1 MAASA
6 STHVHAKSAPRGRQ
20 PFRSLDD
27 LLYLGPDDLAHL
39 YRAAE
44 TPRVSDLDG
53 DLRGRML
60 AVPLAGK
67 SLASFVRALG
77 AWDRFP
83 WRGKSFRSTD
93 AAHGEGINRIVTDR
107 FRRYPF
113 ATSIG
118 PSRAGDFDAVQLDYD
133 RRENPF
139 FIRAIKD
146 EVRAIEPGLFLGT
159 AWLVGRGKPRLGCYF
174 GLTTR

>member
-1 MAASA
+1 VT
-6 STHVHAKSAPRGRQ
+6 STPRGKQ

-27 LLYLGPDDLAHL
+27 LLYLGPEDLAHL
-39 YRAAE
+39 YRTAE
-44 TPRVSDLDG
+44 TPRLSDLDG

-60 AVPLAGK
+60 AVPPAGK
-67 SLASFVRALG
+67 SLASLVRALG

-93 AAHGEGINRIVTDR
+93 DAHGDGINRIVTDR
-107 FRRYPF
+107 FRLYRF
-113 ATSIG
+113 TTSIG

-133 RRENPF
+133 HRENPF
-139 FIRAIKD
+139 LVRGIKD

-159 AWLVGRGKPRLGCYF
+159 AWIVRRGKPHLGCYF

>member
-1 MAASA
+1 MAAATPSVE
-6 STHVHAKSAPRGRQ
+6 STPRTKQ

-27 LLYLGPDDLAHL
+27 LVFLGPDDLAHL
-39 YRAAE
+39 YRTGE

-60 AVPLAGK
+60 ALPRAGRSLAGV
-67 SLASFVRALG
+67 VRALG

-93 AAHGEGINRIVTDR
+93 AAHGEGFNRYVTGR
-107 FRRYPF
+107 IHLHHFS
-113 ATSIG
+113 TSVG

-133 RRENPF
+133 RSDNPSF
-139 FIRAIKD
+139 VRGIKD

-159 AWLVGRGKPRLGCYF
+159 AWVVRRGKPRLACYF